1 MNIRSAQQVQGKIK
15 GQDKAIWKTALTHEL
30 ARLAQGMN
38 NKVEGTNTIFLFT
51 QMKYYPAK

>member
-1 MNIRSAQQVQGKIK
+1 MNIRSAQQGKIK